1 MTSMDVYKKIA
12 AILKRLYL
20 CTEKSQIDELFIAEN
35 IFDYKERIELLQE
48 CMGAED
54 ICNMPENITAKEEYD
69 FECEVFEEGTWRLL
83 KQLPFAAN

>member
-1 MTSMDVYKKIA
+1 MTGMDVYKKIA

-20 CTEKSQIDELFIAEN
+20 CTNRAQIDELFIAEN
-35 IFDYKERIELLQE
+35 IIDYKERIALMQK

>member
-1 MTSMDVYKKIA
+1 MTGMDVYKKIA

-20 CTEKSQIDELFIAEN
+20 CTEKAQIEELFIAEN
-35 IFDYKERIELLQE
+35 IIDYKERIALMQK
-48 CMGAED
+48 CMGMED

-83 KQLPFAAN
+83 KRL

>member
-12 AILKRLYL
+12 AIVKRLYL

-48 CMGAED
+48 CMGMED
-54 ICNMPENITAKEEYD
+54 ICNMPENISPKEEYD
-69 FECEVFEEGTWRLL
+69 FECEIFEEGTWRLL
-83 KQLPFAAN
+83 KQL

>member
-1 MTSMDVYKKIA
+1 MTGMDVYKKIA

-48 CMGAED
+48 CMGVEYVY
-54 ICNMPENITAKEEYD
+54 NTPEKITPKEEYD
-69 FECEVFEEGTWRLL
+69 FECEIFEEGTWRFL
-83 KQLPFAAN
+83 KQL

>member
-1 MTSMDVYKKIA
+1 MTGMDVYKKIA

-35 IFDYKERIELLQE
+35 IFDYKERIALMQK